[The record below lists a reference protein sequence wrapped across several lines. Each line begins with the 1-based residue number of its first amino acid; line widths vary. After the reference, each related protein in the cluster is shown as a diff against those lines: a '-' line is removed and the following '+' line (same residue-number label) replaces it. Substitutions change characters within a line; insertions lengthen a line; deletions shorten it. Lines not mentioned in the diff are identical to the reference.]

1 MNYFLKKKKWL
12 AWVIMLT
19 FLFTSILP
27 SNIMAGNSVAEA
39 AEADY
44 TIAKGKSVEIDA
56 SKEFPNKKY
65 FQSQG
70 KNKEFEYSKCTWK
83 SSNSRIATVDSFGK
97 VATVKGVSKGG
108 PVTITATATYERD
121 DHSDKYITKTWD
133 VLVTDNGSELT
144 PQNVYVYVQVA
155 GNTEGLTLNAQSYY
169 TIGVIEVN
177 LPNAESIFNKDL
189 NDFGNR
195 EYGAP
200 YLDDITKQAILEKID
215 RYTVN
220 GDVAN
225 KSITTEMLYDG
236 TVKWNT
242 TINWDEKWDKPL
254 GVKNY
259 GLNISRGA
267 TDYAEAGTYEW
278 HLDGYLEI
286 D

>member
-1 MNYFLKKKKWL
+1 M
-12 AWVIMLT
+12 
-19 FLFTSILP
+19 
-27 SNIMAGNSVAEA
+27 
-39 AEADY
+39 
-44 TIAKGKSVEIDA
+44 
-56 SKEFPNKKY
+56 
-65 FQSQG
+65 
-70 KNKEFEYSKCTWK
+70 
-83 SSNSRIATVDSFGK
+83 RK
-97 VATVKGVSKGG
+97 VYL
-108 PVTITATATYERD
+108 I
-121 DHSDKYITKTWD
+121 
-133 VLVTDNGSELT
+133 
-144 PQNVYVYVQVA
+144 
-155 GNTEGLTLNAQSYY
+155 
-169 TIGVIEVN
+169 
-177 LPNAESIFNKDL
+177 KDL

-286 D
+286 DYKYIVNHILLNEDGDKVYSDPIPGFVAYSKDELGTVVLANNQEKREYPGYEYAYATPEQITLDGKKQERW